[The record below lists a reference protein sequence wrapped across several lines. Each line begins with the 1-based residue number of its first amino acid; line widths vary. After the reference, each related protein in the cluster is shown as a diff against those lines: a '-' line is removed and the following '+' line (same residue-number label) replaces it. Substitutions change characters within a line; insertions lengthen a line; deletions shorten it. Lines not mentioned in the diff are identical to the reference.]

1 MLTPVCWCEGTSWSA
16 LLDVVVV
23 VGCGVEHCTKTELG
37 EYFHVHVLTQGPV
50 HRDLTLEWVSCTHEL
65 VRCCNCN

>member
-1 MLTPVCWCEGTSWSA
+1 MFLHLRVGVKVLSGQCCWMLWW
-16 LLDVVVV
+16 LL
-23 VGCGVEHCTKTELG
+23 GVELNIALRVG

-65 VRCCNCN
+65 VRSCKCN